1 MRKEY
6 TEIMQLRRPVK
17 QENAMLAVAAFLA
30 WAAVGLGTVFETEPT
45 AVARWVSLALLAA
58 FGVAMARMPER
69 APPLRAPLLYIGLQS
84 VLAVGL
90 MLIHH
95 DLWNMYTL
103 LLFFLS
109 AHAMLLLPER
119 LAYLVI
125 TGYSLVVTGVSLAE
139 WGVPDGLYLLGAYV
153 GGLFAFGS
161 FARALGR
168 EVETRRE
175 SQRLLAELQEAH
187 RRLQDYAARTEELAV
202 MGERSRLARE
212 MHDTLGHRLTVS
224 AVQLEGAQ
232 RLIPADPQ
240 RAAGMIETVRE
251 QVRDGLQELRRTV
264 ATLRAPLEAD
274 LQLRGSLRRLAL
286 GFEEATGIAVHQA
299 LPEEI
304 PPLPSARRVALY
316 RAAQEA
322 LTNVQRHSQAR
333 QAWLALMVQDEQ
345 VVLVVSDDGAGFPAG
360 PIDEG
365 SFGLRGLRE
374 RVVRLGGELILESRT
389 GGGAQLRACLP
400 LHGETADG

>member
-1 MRKEY
+1 MK
-6 TEIMQLRRPVK
+6 LRRLVK
-17 QENAMLAVAAFLA
+17 QQNAMLAVAGYFA
-30 WAAVGLGTVFETEPT
+30 WAAVALGTVFETEQT
-45 AVARWVSLALLAA
+45 AGARWVSLFLLAV

-69 APPLRAPLLYIGLQS
+69 APPLRGPLIYLGLQS
-84 VLAVGL
+84 GLAVAV
-90 MLIHH
+90 MLIHRE
-95 DLWNMYTL
+95 LWNMYTL

-109 AHAMLLLPER
+109 AHAMFLLPER

-125 TGYSLVVTGVSLAE
+125 TGYSLLVTGVSLVE

-153 GGLFAFGS
+153 GALFAFGT

-168 EVETRRE
+168 ETEVRRE
-175 SQRLLAELQEAH
+175 SQRLLVELQEAH
-187 RRLQDYAARTEELAV
+187 RRLQEYAARTEELAV

-232 RLIPADPQ
+232 RLIPTDPE

-274 LQLRGSLRRLAL
+274 LQLGGSLRRLAL

-299 LPEEI
+299 LPQEI
-304 PPLPSARRVALY
+304 PPLPSAHRVALY

-322 LTNVQRHSQAR
+322 LTNVQRHSQAS
-333 QAWLALMVQDEQ
+333 QAWLALMIQDQQ
-345 VVLVVSDDGAGFPAG
+345 VVLVVSDDGVGFPAR
-360 PIDEG
+360 PVDEG

-389 GGGAQLRACLP
+389 GGGAQLRAGLP
-400 LHGETADG
+400 IRGETTDG